1 MSFAFTPTSV
11 FDGSSLD
18 SARQYFSSGSDL
30 YDDYGINQVN
40 IQDSVF
46 VLHFASTSDLNSWR
60 ASDRSFSVDYT
71 GSGSTPAW
79 DGEEFDLTSST
90 EGSVSTSFN
99 TITYYWSDLGLSDTD
114 SDALAQ
120 AIVSAGNNNTCL
132 LYTSPSPRDRG

>member
-1 MSFAFTPTSV
+1 MSFAFTPSLT

-40 IQDSVF
+40 IQDAAF
-46 VLHFASTSDLNSWR
+46 VLHFASTSDLNTWR
-60 ASDRSFSVDYT
+60 GSDRSFSVDYT

-90 EGSVSTSFN
+90 EGSVTSTN
-99 TITYYWSDLGLSDTD
+99 IIYYWSDLGLSDAD

-120 AIVSAGNNNTCL
+120 AIVSAGNNATVLDIDNL
-132 LYTSPSPRDRG
+132 G

>member
-1 MSFAFTPTSV
+1 MSFAFVPTST

-30 YDDYGINQVN
+30 YDEYGINQIN
-40 IQDSVF
+40 IQDSALVIY
-46 VLHFASTSDLNSWR
+46 FASTSNLNSWR
-60 ASDRSFSVDYT
+60 GSDRSFSVEYT

-90 EGSVSTSFN
+90 EYSVETSLGYIMY
-99 TITYYWSDLGLSDTD
+99 TWSDLGLSDTD

-120 AIVSAGNNNTCL
+120 AIVTAGNNATVLNIKNL
-132 LYTSPSPRDRG
+132 G